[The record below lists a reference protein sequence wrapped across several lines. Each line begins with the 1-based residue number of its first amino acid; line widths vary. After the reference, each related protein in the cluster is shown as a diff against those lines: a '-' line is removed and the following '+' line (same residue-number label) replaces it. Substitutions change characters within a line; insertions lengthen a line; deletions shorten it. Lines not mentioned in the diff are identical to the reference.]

1 MPKTSSLYY
10 RIPQE
15 AQKLAVPVISV
26 SGVEGGVKTKRIA
39 GKSIFRES
47 DAVFVTQYC
56 FKKSLPS
63 LVASNSS
70 YYL

>member
-1 MPKTSSLYY
+1 MRMPKTSSLYY

-47 DAVFVTQYC
+47 DAVFVTQ
-56 FKKSLPS
+56 
-63 LVASNSS
+63 
-70 YYL
+70 